1 LVFAFGDFWRHVT
14 VFAFGDSYLHLGI
27 LNRKSIFERASLHL
41 GLLIPLLLIDEQAFG
56 HFGFLIEQGIR
67 IVHSEQQAF

>member
-1 LVFAFGDFWRHVT
+1 
-14 VFAFGDSYLHLGI
+14 LHLGI
-27 LNRKSIFERASLHL
+27 LICIWGFLIEQASLHL
-41 GLLIPLLLIDEQAFG
+41 GILIPLLLIDEQAFG